1 MCIDDLQYGAFSI
14 GYLHFSCKLR
24 DGFSHKPPVFL
35 LSHWMRRDP
44 FPIDLIVSNRI
55 AVAGTAIA
63 DILHTDPPESTER
76 LAVWRFNLFSF
87 GPIRSALGKR
97 FHEKGILEMYK

>member
-1 MCIDDLQYGAFSI
+1 
-14 GYLHFSCKLR
+14 
-24 DGFSHKPPVFL
+24 
-35 LSHWMRRDP
+35 MRRDP

-55 AVAGTAIA
+55 EIPGTAIA